1 MSLWADIRFT
11 LFLMAGGQQLL
22 SQQTVKTR
30 ALCEQVFVVHLF
42 TELAGLSAL
51 PVAGGLRLL
60 PYTVPIILSWRR
72 NASGPEQA
80 WENAG
85 CAVRC

>member
-1 MSLWADIRFT
+1 MGLWTSLRFQ

-22 SQQTVKTR
+22 SRQTMKTR
-30 ALCEQVFVVHLF
+30 ALCEQIF
-42 TELAGLSAL
+42 TLHICSELIGVSLL

-72 NASGPEQA
+72 NASGIEQA

-85 CAVRC
+85 CAVQC